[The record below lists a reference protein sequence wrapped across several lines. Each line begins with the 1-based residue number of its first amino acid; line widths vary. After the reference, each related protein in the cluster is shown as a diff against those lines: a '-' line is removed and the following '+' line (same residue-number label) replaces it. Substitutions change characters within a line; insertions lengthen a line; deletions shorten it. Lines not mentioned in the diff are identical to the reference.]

1 MSLVF
6 VGTYTKG
13 NKSEGVYAFRHDPA
27 TGNLTPIPQTLAKI
41 ENPSFLAADSA
52 QGRLFVVSETPK
64 GHVASLRFDKESGAL
79 TLVNQQSSMGDDPC
93 HLSIAK
99 GGGFVLVANYSSGAF
114 AFLPVGADGSLHPAT
129 DTVHDQGTGPNKA
142 RQEAAH
148 AHSINFDASG
158 KLAYGCDLGT
168 DKIMVFRPNAKTGKL
183 TPNRPAAVGAH
194 PGAGPRHFAFH
205 PKKRFAYAINELDC
219 SVTAFA
225 FEPTSGA
232 LTELQTITTLPRP
245 HQSTD
250 TCADIH
256 ISPDGK
262 FLYGSNRGHDSIAI
276 FSINATTGKL
286 TVVGHES
293 TQGKTPRNFTL
304 DPTGSFLYAAN
315 QNSDSIVIF
324 RVDKKTGKL
333 TPTGQKLS
341 VPAPVCVVFA

>member
-27 TGNLTPIPQTLAKI
+27 TGNLTPIHQSLAKI

-52 QGRLFVVSETPK
+52 KGRLFVVSETPK
-64 GHVASLRFDKESGAL
+64 GQVVALRFDKESGAL
-79 TLVNQQSSMGDDPC
+79 TLVNQQPAMGDDPC
-93 HLSIAK
+93 HLSVAK
-99 GGGFVLVANYSSGAF
+99 GGGYVLVANYSSGTF
-114 AFLPVGADGSLHPAT
+114 ALLPVGADGSLHPAT
-129 DTVHDQGTGPNKA
+129 DTIHDKGTGPNKA
-142 RQEAAH
+142 RQEAPH

-158 KLAYGCDLGT
+158 KLAYGCDLGI

-183 TPNRPAAVGAH
+183 VANTPGSVSIH
-194 PGAGPRHFAFH
+194 PGGGPRHFAFH

-219 SVTAFA
+219 TVTAFA

-245 HQSTD
+245 FQSGD
-250 TCADIH
+250 SCADIH
-256 ISPDGK
+256 VSPDGK

-293 TQGKTPRNFTL
+293 TQGKTPRNFAL

-333 TPTGQKLS
+333 TATGQKLS
-341 VPAPVCVVFA
+341 VPAPVCVLFT